1 MKALSDDTQINL
13 SFRYVLMLIGVSASF
28 AFGYGKL
35 MGDINDLK
43 FKVAMSENQLRELKE
58 WKDFWVTDGELPLDR
73 EQTTKIM
80 RNEAD
85 LQRLLHEV
93 FKEDK
98 ENKPVLNL
106 DGKEYEIEKMDDD
119 QKVMVSHIADL
130 NRKIETAS
138 FNLQQLQFGRQAFI
152 DALSKGLK
160 DGNKD

>member
-1 MKALSDDTQINL
+1 
-13 SFRYVLMLIGVSASF
+13 MLIGVSASF

-43 FKVAMSENQLRELKE
+43 FKVAMSENQLQELKE

-98 ENKPVLNL
+98 
-106 DGKEYEIEKMDDD
+106 
-119 QKVMVSHIADL
+119 
-130 NRKIETAS
+130 
-138 FNLQQLQFGRQAFI
+138 
-152 DALSKGLK
+152 
-160 DGNKD
+160 

>member
-13 SFRYVLMLIGVSASF
+13 SFRYVIMLVGVSASC

-35 MGDINDLK
+35 VGEINDLK

-73 EQTTKIM
+73 EQSTKIL

-98 ENKPVLNL
+98 
-106 DGKEYEIEKMDDD
+106 
-119 QKVMVSHIADL
+119 
-130 NRKIETAS
+130 
-138 FNLQQLQFGRQAFI
+138 
-152 DALSKGLK
+152 
-160 DGNKD
+160 

>member
-1 MKALSDDTQINL
+1 MNALSDDTQINI

-98 ENKPVLNL
+98 
-106 DGKEYEIEKMDDD
+106 
-119 QKVMVSHIADL
+119 
-130 NRKIETAS
+130 
-138 FNLQQLQFGRQAFI
+138 
-152 DALSKGLK
+152 
-160 DGNKD
+160 

>member
-43 FKVAMSENQLRELKE
+43 FKVAMSENQLKELKD

-98 ENKPVLNL
+98 
-106 DGKEYEIEKMDDD
+106 
-119 QKVMVSHIADL
+119 
-130 NRKIETAS
+130 
-138 FNLQQLQFGRQAFI
+138 
-152 DALSKGLK
+152 
-160 DGNKD
+160 